1 MKIGFLA
8 IIFCT
13 ALFTLN
19 AQALNAFFLI
29 HHNSGCDN
37 ASGVV
42 SIHATGGNGNYTY
55 LWSNG
60 STIDTAYNLPAGSH
74 SVTVYSG
81 TDSVVKTIQLDA
93 FGVEHVI
100 SQNACNGGFGTI
112 YLDNITA
119 TFPIQIQWFENNIP
133 LNESAPYI
141 DSLSVGNYHFELTDA
156 EGCVDSGS
164 VAIQASSPVMEVFLS
179 DSTLCWYG
187 TSQVWFTPGFTLL
200 DGWGNEYNST
210 VDTFVYFNNMA
221 SSGIPEYG
229 FDSLGCE
236 ASVSVMST
244 FVYLQGHP
252 DPIPIYL
259 VGDTLS
265 LSIVPNLQPDP
276 NYTYNWSYQGTQLAS
291 TSYSYLEIDSSGFY
305 SVIATNVYGCVW
317 SGTKQVNLLNLDHF
331 NISEIKAFP
340 NPSGMNNCWNV
351 EWDNV
356 SLNNQPYALFDLN
369 GKIIQH
375 GITGEKSIKI
385 DVPASAGVYQLSLG
399 ENWIRLISTP

>member
-13 ALFTLN
+13 AMFTLN

-29 HHNSGCDN
+29 HHTSGCDN

-60 STIDTAYNLPAGSH
+60 STIDTAYNLGAGSH

-81 TDSVVKTIQLDA
+81 PDSVVKTIQLEA
-93 FGVEHVI
+93 FGVEQVI

-259 VGDTLS
+259 VDDTLS

-305 SVIATNVYGCVW
+305 SVTATNVYGCVW

-331 NISEIKAFP
+331 NVSEIKAFP
-340 NPSGMNNCWNV
+340 NPSGVCDYWIV
-351 EWDNV
+351 EWGDE
-356 SLNNQPYALFDLN
+356 SLNNVPFVLFDPY

-375 GITGEKSIKI
+375 GVTNNKSLKI
-385 DVPASAGVYQLSLG
+385 EVPASTGVYQLSIGGKWL
-399 ENWIRLISTP
+399 RLISGF